1 MRALADPD
9 AWLPTDLGVR
19 HALARLGAEPEVAD
33 AWRPF
38 RAHAVIHLWASS

>member
-1 MRALADPD
+1 MRALGDPD
-9 AWLPTDLGVR
+9 AWMPTDLGVR
-19 HALARLGAEPEVAD
+19 HALARLGAAPEASD